1 MILKSI
7 HMKTSLP
14 AFVTGARRRAG
25 WEDTKCTISAAPA
38 LAEAETM
45 GGQVDG
51 EQEVLY

>member
-1 MILKSI
+1 
-7 HMKTSLP
+7 MKTSLP
-14 AFVTGARRRAG
+14 AFVTGASRTAG